1 LDPTVLILIPS
12 EMQTPCEKI
21 CIVDPLSGLCQGC
34 GRSLDE
40 IAHWTTYS
48 DEERGRV
55 MAELPARLAAM
66 RERTAV
72 AGAA

>member
-40 IAHWTTYS
+40 IASWTVYT
-48 DEERGRV
+48 DDERGRV
-55 MAELPARLAAM
+55 MAELPRRLAAI
-66 RERTAV
+66 RGRTAA